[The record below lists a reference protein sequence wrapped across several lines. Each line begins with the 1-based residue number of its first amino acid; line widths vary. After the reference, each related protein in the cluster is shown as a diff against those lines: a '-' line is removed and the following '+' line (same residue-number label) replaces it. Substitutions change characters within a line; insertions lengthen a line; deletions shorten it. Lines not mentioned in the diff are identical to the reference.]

1 MSFSRHSSL
10 LLLQAVLLSGGLG
23 ALGAVLGTAL
33 LAVGHADR
41 IQCAA
46 HYVVAHSGQILHTAT
61 ADEHDGVLLQVVAD
75 AGNVGGDFH
84 TIGQAN
90 AGDLTQRRVR
100 LLGGLRVDAGADAAP
115 LGRTLHGRRSR
126 LVARRNAAF
135 SHELTK
141 CRQTLT
147 P

>member
-1 MSFSRHSSL
+1 MP
-10 LLLQAVLLSGGLG
+10 AVLLSRGLG
-23 ALGAVLGTAL
+23 ALGAVFGATLF
-33 LAVGHADR
+33 AVGHADR
-41 IQCAA
+41 VQSAA
-46 HYVVAHSGQILHTAT
+46 HHVVADTGQILYTAT
-61 ADEHDGVLLQVVAD
+61 ADEHDRVLLQVVSD

-84 TIGQAN
+84 TVGQTN

-100 LLGGLRVDAGADAAP
+100 LLGGLRVDAGADTAP
-115 LGRTLHGRRSR
+115 LGRPLQGRRSR
-126 LVARRNAAF
+126 LVAHRNAAF